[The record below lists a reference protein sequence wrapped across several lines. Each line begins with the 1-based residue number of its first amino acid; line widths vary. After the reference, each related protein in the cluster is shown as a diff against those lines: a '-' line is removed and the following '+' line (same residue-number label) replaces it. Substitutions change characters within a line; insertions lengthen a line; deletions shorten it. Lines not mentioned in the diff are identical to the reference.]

1 MVGLVESGI
10 TTTDSSTTGEFQT
23 TQDAPTTE
31 LITSEFTQNASN
43 LTDFII
49 GENVS
54 TEQLKYS
61 TGSHYRLTYLSLSLM
76 IFMIY
81 V

>member
-31 LITSEFTQNASN
+31 LITSEFTASN

-54 TEQLKYS
+54 TEQLKHS